1 MKIKLPI
8 LGEVYAGKPKTET
21 VIKEIEKKEKSIG
34 GGFLDFGQ
42 TGLTGETSIST
53 KLLQANVGWVYRNND
68 VIAKEVANIEF
79 ELYRVN
85 IRGGEIVYDPVIS
98 HPLLDALDRFNEF
111 TSASDG
117 FYITQSHRKL
127 TGDAFWFVDG
137 RGTNISGIYLLQP
150 DKVTINLGKVA
161 GNNKVIESY
170 TYKDVIKG
178 EPIEVTY
185 APEDIIHFKIPNP
198 ANYYRGKSAVEA
210 AAEAIDTDS
219 MAIEANKKLFERGLI
234 ANFMLTTEK
243 SLTPEQLKQ
252 LHTEFRNT
260 YGGVKNAYKV
270 PILGGGIKSEN
281 LQMSNRDAQYLE
293 QQAWLRDKITAIFG
307 NNKAVLGV
315 TDDVN
320 RANAEATITQWR
332 QTTVRSEM
340 KEITD
345 TLNEFFVPR
354 FGTNLVLGF
363 EDLVKED
370 ESAKTELLVKQKNA
384 DIISINEAREE
395 LGLDPIDGGD
405 EHSFQRTER
414 QTQNQV
420 PQPLKYVELK
430 KTLRRQ
436 GAFKLQA
443 KQLEEIR
450 TKEAVKQ
457 IAKSVIGK
465 KPKKKDEPQPV
476 ENLDRYGRYIQKQLA
491 IADSNRDKFLDAVQ
505 SFMDKVVDKA
515 VANIPAEIRD
525 MQNKQLLDKEE
536 LTTQAVF
543 DLTPYLVDVA
553 KQAGG
558 EALALINEPSASLIV
573 DPTAD
578 IQKQVSSFM
587 KSSITTAEDKM
598 VSIITDGVKNGA
610 GVQKISQSIRKQMPN
625 FTKVQS
631 DRIARTELLRSSNL
645 TALEQWKNSGLVSG
659 KEWDARFDADA
670 ICKQYDGDVIK
681 LDGDFYQTKE
691 FANGNPPIHPNCRC
705 VLLPVLFDDKRVN
718 LWNDERGNIQFS
730 ADEITGYHAKDETGV
745 GRNTNIFGDAFY
757 IARDAKTAQEFGDN
771 VVKAT
776 VPIKEAQILRI
787 ASQAQFDKFVKEAIK
802 WSNANNL
809 PIDTNVALPSY
820 AISLGYKAIEGTP
833 SFDPLAGIGIVD
845 PKLKKIAIS
854 LFEKAVEE
862 YNYKAQVSVEQEN
875 NKKLLK
881 KLKEQ
886 DKYIKDLEGY
896 LDED

>member
-1 MKIKLPI
+1 MTIRERFRSIGQAITTGKLP
-8 LGEVYAGKPKTET
+8 TET
-21 VIKEIEKKEKSIG
+21 VIKEVKNKSVG
-34 GGFLDFGQ
+34 GGFLEFGNNS
-42 TGLTGETSIST
+42 LTGDTTVST
-53 KLLQANVGWVYRNND
+53 KLLAANVGWVYRNND

-85 IRGGEIVYDPVIS
+85 VRAGEIVYDPVVT

-137 RGTNISGIYLLQP
+137 SGTNINGIYLLQP

-219 MAIEANKKLFERGLI
+219 MAIEANRKLFERGLI
-234 ANFMLTTEK
+234 ANFMLTTDK

-252 LHTEFRNT
+252 LHSEFRNT
-260 YGGVKNAYKV
+260 YGGVANAYKV

-320 RANAEATITQWR
+320 RANAEATISQWR

-414 QTQNQV
+414 QMNAN
-420 PQPLKYVELK
+420 PPALKYVELK
-430 KTLRRQ
+430 KLLRKR
-436 GAFKLQA
+436 GIYNIQA
-443 KQLEEIR
+443 KQLEEIKN
-450 TKEAVKQ
+450 KEAIKL
-457 IAKSVIGK
+457 IAKSVVGK
-465 KPKKKDEPQPV
+465 KPKKKEAAPV
-476 ENLDRYGRYIQKQLA
+476 ESLDRNGRYIKKQLA

-505 SFMDKVVDKA
+505 SFMNKVVDKA

-525 MQNKQLLDKEE
+525 MQNKQLLNKDE
-536 LTTQAVF
+536 LVTEAVF
-543 DLTPYLVDVA
+543 DLTPYLIDVA

-558 EALALINEPSASLIV
+558 EALALINEPAASLIV

-578 IQKQVSSFM
+578 IQKQVRGFM

-610 GVQKISQSIRKQMPN
+610 GVQKISQSIRKEMPN